1 MKKLLFSIVFL
12 SVLLVGFASVGFA
25 SVVSQKTID
34 TVTQSI
40 APTETETVPDYI
52 VEENRPT
59 VNKPSKDE
67 TMFDREDTVPSEIE
81 PAPELSDS
89 SARNPGRALFTFNGS
104 EPSWYTVDDNV
115 MGGIS
120 SSSVR
125 VDPALQ
131 KLTFSGNVSL
141 DNNGGFASTRSDWA
155 GYDLRGYDGILMRVR
170 GDGNVYRLRTRTE
183 RTGSEVAYTAIFETE
198 VDTWQEVY
206 IPFAEMIPTYRGF
219 IVNAA
224 GPLDP
229 ASIRSFGLMVA
240 DKQQGQFFL
249 EIDWINA
256 VAVKRNE
263 SAVVDIGADQGQVP
277 SLVYADS

>member
-1 MKKLLFSIVFL
+1 MKIFLLLIISLSIFIMGFSAKFLQTATDVFDMTKTSP
-12 SVLLVGFASVGFA
+12 SVFVETSF
-25 SVVSQKTID
+25 VVEKERSTA
-34 TVTQSI
+34 TQSSEDKSI
-40 APTETETVPDYI
+40 
-52 VEENRPT
+52 
-59 VNKPSKDE
+59 
-67 TMFDREDTVPSEIE
+67 MFDREDTVPSEIE
-81 PAPELSDS
+81 SIPEQED
-89 SARNPGRALFTFNGS
+89 AVNQRPGRPLFVFDGA
-104 EPSWYTVDDNV
+104 EPSWHTVDDNV

-125 VDPALQ
+125 IDPGSQ

-141 DNNGGFASTRSDWA
+141 ENNGGFASTRSDWA
-155 GYDLRGYDGILMRVR
+155 GYDLGGYDGLLMRVR

-183 RTGSEVAYTAIFETE
+183 KTGGEIAYTALFETE
-198 VDTWQEVY
+198 VDSWQEVY

-219 IVNAA
+219 VVRAA

-229 ASIRSFGLMVA
+229 SVIRSLGLMLS

-249 EIDWINA
+249 EVDWINA

-263 SAVVDIGADQGQVP
+263 STFASIGAEYDQVP

>member
-1 MKKLLFSIVFL
+1 MSKASQGILVETRFSAEEIEP
-12 SVLLVGFASVGFA
+12 A
-25 SVVSQKTID
+25 
-34 TVTQSI
+34 VTQ
-40 APTETETVPDYI
+40 
-52 VEENRPT
+52 
-59 VNKPSKDE
+59 PSKDE
-67 TMFDREDTVPSEIE
+67 TMFDREDTIPSEIE
-81 PAPELSDS
+81 ALPELPDS
-89 SARNPGRALFTFNGS
+89 SDQSPGRPLFTFSGS

-125 VDPALQ
+125 VDPDSQ

-141 DNNGGFASTRSDWA
+141 ENNGGFASTRSNWT

-183 RTGSEVAYTAIFETE
+183 ITGAEVAYTALFETE
-198 VDTWQEVY
+198 VDTWQEIY

-219 IVNAA
+219 VVNVA
-224 GPLDP
+224 GQLDP
-229 ASIRSFGLMVA
+229 ASVRSFGLMVA

-249 EIDWINA
+249 EVDWINA

-263 SAVVDIGADQGQVP
+263 STYASIGAEHYQVP